1 MLLSSPPRP
10 ASAADMRSRL
20 LAFAAEMPKIE
31 LHVHL
36 EGAIAPA
43 TVLALA
49 RRHGRSLP
57 AQDEAGLRA
66 WYRFRDFRHF
76 VEVYLTISE
85 LLRTAE
91 DFELIV
97 YAFGQEMAQQHIRY
111 AEVTFTPYTHLWQ
124 NKGLHPDDLING
136 LEAGRARARRDF
148 GVEMAWVFDIPR
160 NLSFSNGVYTGRATD
175 PTVEMAIAYRDRGV
189 VALGLGGNEVGA
201 PPEPFAPA
209 FAAARAA
216 GLHSVPHAG
225 ETAGPESVWGAL
237 RALGAD
243 RIGHGVRSV
252 EDPELLTY
260 LAVRR
265 IPLEVN
271 LTSNICLG
279 IYPDYTSHP
288 LPRLL
293 AAGVVV
299 TINSDDPPLFGTTL
313 TREYQ
318 LLGEH
323 LGLTATEL
331 EGLLMNALAASF
343 LPPARK
349 AALAAELSAECARLR
364 QQYGLEA

>member
-1 MLLSSPPRP
+1 MTPSPSSS
-10 ASAADMRSRL
+10 SAADRRARL
-20 LAFAAEMPKIE
+20 LRFAADMPKIE

-49 RRHGRSLP
+49 RRHGRTLP

-66 WYRFRDFRHF
+66 WYRFTDFRHF
-76 VEVYLTISE
+76 VEVYLTLSD
-85 LLRTAE
+85 LLRTAA
-91 DFELIV
+91 DVELIA
-97 YAFGQEMAQQHIRY
+97 YEFGRDMAQQHIRY

-124 NKGLHPDDLING
+124 NKGLYPDDLIAG
-136 LEAGRARARRDF
+136 LEAGRRRARQDF

-160 NLSFSNGVYTGRATD
+160 NLSFADGVYTGRASD
-175 PTVEMAIAYRDRGV
+175 PTVEMAVAYRDRGV

-225 ETAGPESVWGAL
+225 ETAGPASVWGAL
-237 RALGAD
+237 RALGAE
-243 RIGHGVRSV
+243 RIGHGVRSI
-252 EDPELLTY
+252 EDPDLLTY
-260 LAVRR
+260 LAERR

-279 IYPDYTSHP
+279 IYPDYARHP

-299 TINSDDPPLFGTTL
+299 TVNSDDPPLFGTTL

-318 LLGEH
+318 VLVEH
-323 LGLTATEL
+323 FGFTAADL
-331 EGLLMNALAASF
+331 ERLVVNALEASF
-343 LPPARK
+343 LPAARK
-349 AALAAELSAECARLR
+349 ATLAAELRAECARLR
-364 QQYGLEA
+364 QQYHLDD